1 MPSSWLRKK
10 PRPTPQQPHLLKTWK
25 RRFEMALDM
34 ELVKKLR
41 EQTGISILECK
52 KAIEESGGDLI
63 KATDI
68 LRKKG
73 FEKAKAKASR
83 VTNQGA
89 IGSYIHMKGKIGV
102 LLELG
107 CETDFVAKNEDFLQL
122 IKEVAMQIAAMNPR
136 YISEKDIPAAVLEKE
151 KEIYRAQ
158 LKNSGKPAN
167 IIEKIVKGKL
177 SKYFADVCL
186 LHQNYFKDD
195 SLTIEKLI
203 AEKIHKTGEN
213 IVVKRFVRYQVGE
226 EI

>member
-1 MPSSWLRKK
+1 
-10 PRPTPQQPHLLKTWK
+10 
-25 RRFEMALDM
+25 MALDM
-34 ELVKKLR
+34 EAVKKLR

-52 KAIEESGGDLI
+52 KAVEECSGDLA
-63 KATDI
+63 KAAEV

-73 FEKAKAKASR
+73 FEKAKAKSTR
-83 VTNQGA
+83 VTKQGA

-102 LLELG
+102 LVEMG

-122 IKEVAMQIAAMNPR
+122 IKDVAMQIAAMNPR
-136 YISEKDIPAAVLEKE
+136 FISEKDIPADVMEKE

-158 LKNSGKPAN
+158 LKSTGKPAN
-167 IIEKIVKGKL
+167 ILEKIVEGKL
-177 SKYFADVCL
+177 SKYYAEVCL

-213 IVVKRFVRYQVGE
+213 IIVKRFCRYQVGE
-226 EI
+226 DA